1 MFVVVV
7 VLVLVVISAPHSP
20 AGTTAPDAMRVEKQV
35 RLHRLSGEVFVDHRS
50 PEASEVPCLM
60 FKMHVFVSQDNINM
74 L

>member
-1 MFVVVV
+1 MFV

-50 PEASEVPCLM
+50 PEASVVL
-60 FKMHVFVSQDNINM
+60 FKIHVFASQDNIN
-74 L
+74 LL